1 MGGGLILEIKN
12 LSIAYKNKLVLDKLN
27 LYFKKGEIVGLLGPN
42 GSGKTTL
49 LRILAGLEKN
59 YKGEVK
65 IGGENPNYLTKS
77 FVSYQPDHLPLDKSY
92 NLVQIS
98 NLYDEFF
105 EDFSKEKFEKIIRDF
120 KLDMNMKIKNMSK
133 GMKDKVQI
141 ALSLSRK
148 SDLYLLDEPMS
159 GIDPAS
165 RRKIMDVIIDNFDS
179 EGLMI
184 ISTHLISQI
193 ERLLDK
199 VVFIS
204 DGKIILEEN
213 IDDLRQKHKMGVEEY
228 FEEVFND

>member
-1 MGGGLILEIKN
+1 MLEIKN

-65 IGGENPNYLTKS
+65 IGGENPDYLTKS

-92 NLVQIS
+92 NLIQIS

-120 KLDMNMKIKNMSK
+120 KLDMKMKIKNMSK

-165 RRKIMDVIIDNFDS
+165 RKKIMDVIIDNFYS

-228 FEEVFND
+228 FEEVFNG

>member
-1 MGGGLILEIKN
+1 MLEIKN

-65 IGGENPNYLTKS
+65 IGGENPDYLTKS

-92 NLVQIS
+92 NLIQIS

-105 EDFSKEKFEKIIRDF
+105 EDFSKEKFEKIIKDF
-120 KLDMNMKIKNMSK
+120 KLDMKMKIKNMSK

-165 RRKIMDVIIDNFDS
+165 RKKIMDVIIDNFDS

-228 FEEVFND
+228 FEEVFNV

>member
-1 MGGGLILEIKN
+1 MLEIKN

-65 IGGENPNYLTKS
+65 IGGENPDYLTKS

-92 NLVQIS
+92 NLIQIS

-120 KLDMNMKIKNMSK
+120 KLDMKMKIKNMSK

-165 RRKIMDVIIDNFDS
+165 RKKIMDVIIDNFDS

>member
-1 MGGGLILEIKN
+1 MLEIKN

-65 IGGENPNYLTKS
+65 IGGENPDYLTKS

-120 KLDMNMKIKNMSK
+120 KLDMKMKIKNMSK

-165 RRKIMDVIIDNFDS
+165 RKKIMDVIIDNFDS
-179 EGLMI
+179 DGLMI

-228 FEEVFND
+228 FEEVFNV

>member
-1 MGGGLILEIKN
+1 M
-12 LSIAYKNKLVLDKLN
+12 
-27 LYFKKGEIVGLLGPN
+27 
-42 GSGKTTL
+42 
-49 LRILAGLEKN
+49 
-59 YKGEVK
+59 
-65 IGGENPNYLTKS
+65 
-77 FVSYQPDHLPLDKSY
+77 DKSY
-92 NLVQIS
+92 NLTKIS
-98 NLYDEFF
+98 NLYGEFF

-213 IDDLRQKHKMGVEEY
+213 IDDLRQNHKMGVEEY
-228 FEEVFND
+228 FEEVFNG

>member
-1 MGGGLILEIKN
+1 MLEIKN
-12 LSIAYKNKLVLDKLN
+12 LSIAYKNKPVLDKLN

-65 IGGENPNYLTKS
+65 IGGENPDYLTKS

-92 NLVQIS
+92 NLIQIS

-105 EDFSKEKFEKIIRDF
+105 EDFSKEKFEKIIKDF

-165 RRKIMDVIIDNFDS
+165 RKKIMDVIIDNFDS

-228 FEEVFND
+228 FEEVFNG

>member
-1 MGGGLILEIKN
+1 MLEIKN

-65 IGGENPNYLTKS
+65 IGGENPDYLTKS

-92 NLVQIS
+92 NLIQIS
-98 NLYDEFF
+98 NLYDDFF

-120 KLDMNMKIKNMSK
+120 KLDMKMKIKNMSK

-199 VVFIS
+199 GVFIS

-213 IDDLRQKHKMGVEEY
+213 IDDLRQNHKMGVEEY
-228 FEEVFND
+228 FEEVFNG

>member
-1 MGGGLILEIKN
+1 MLEIKN

-65 IGGENPNYLTKS
+65 IGGENPDYLTKS

-92 NLVQIS
+92 NLIQIS
-98 NLYDEFF
+98 NLYDDFF

-120 KLDMNMKIKNMSK
+120 KLDMKMKIKNMSK

-228 FEEVFND
+228 FEEVFNG

>member
-1 MGGGLILEIKN
+1 MK
-12 LSIAYKNKLVLDKLN
+12 
-27 LYFKKGEIVGLLGPN
+27 
-42 GSGKTTL
+42 
-49 LRILAGLEKN
+49 
-59 YKGEVK
+59 
-65 IGGENPNYLTKS
+65 
-77 FVSYQPDHLPLDKSY
+77 
-92 NLVQIS
+92 IS
-98 NLYDEFF
+98 NLYGEFF

-165 RRKIMDVIIDNFDS
+165 RKKIMDVIIDNFDS

-193 ERLLDK
+193 ERLLDE

-228 FEEVFND
+228 FEEVFNV

>member
-1 MGGGLILEIKN
+1 MLEIKN

-65 IGGENPNYLTKS
+65 IGGENPDYLTKS

-92 NLVQIS
+92 NLIQIS

-165 RRKIMDVIIDNFDS
+165 RKKIMDVIIDNFDS

-213 IDDLRQKHKMGVEEY
+213 IDDLRKKHKMGVEEY
-228 FEEVFND
+228 FEEVFNG

>member
-1 MGGGLILEIKN
+1 MERMLDIKN
-12 LSIAYKNKLVLDKLN
+12 LKMTYKRKVVLDGLN
-27 LYFKKGEIVGLLGPN
+27 LSLKKGEIVGLLGPN

-65 IGGENPNYLTKS
+65 IGEYEPNHITKD
-77 FVSYQPDHLPLDKSY
+77 FVSYQPDHLPLDTSY
-92 NLVQIS
+92 NLRQVS
-98 NLYDEFF
+98 NLYSEFF
-105 EDFSKEKFEKIIRDF
+105 EDFSREKFEKIIKDF
-120 KLDMNMKIKNMSK
+120 KLDMDMKLKNMSK

-159 GIDPAS
+159 GIDPAA
-165 RRKIMDVIIDNFDS
+165 RKKIIDVIIDNFDYD
-179 EGLMI
+179 GLMI

-199 VVFIS
+199 VVFLS
-204 DGKIILEEN
+204 DGKIILEET
-213 IDDLRQKHKMGVEEY
+213 IDVLREEHKMGVEEY
-228 FEEVFND
+228 FEEVFQ

>member
-1 MGGGLILEIKN
+1 MLEIKN

-65 IGGENPNYLTKS
+65 IGGENPDYLTKS

-92 NLVQIS
+92 NLIQIS
-98 NLYDEFF
+98 NLYDDFF

-120 KLDMNMKIKNMSK
+120 KLDMKMKIKNMSK

-213 IDDLRQKHKMGVEEY
+213 IDDLREKHKMGVEEY
-228 FEEVFND
+228 FEEVFNG

>member
-1 MGGGLILEIKN
+1 MLEIKN

-65 IGGENPNYLTKS
+65 IGGENPDYLTKS

-92 NLVQIS
+92 NLIQIS

-120 KLDMNMKIKNMSK
+120 KLDMDMKIKNMSK

-165 RRKIMDVIIDNFDS
+165 RKKIMDVIIDNFDS

-228 FEEVFND
+228 FEEVFNV

>member
-1 MGGGLILEIKN
+1 MLEIRN
-12 LSIAYKNKLVLDKLN
+12 LSIKYKNKLILDKLN
-27 LYFKKGEIVGLLGPN
+27 LSLKKGEIIGLLGPN

-49 LRILAGLEKN
+49 LRIIAGLEKN
-59 YKGEVK
+59 YEGEVK
-65 IGGENPNYLTKS
+65 IAGKSPDYSTKKV
-77 FVSYQPDHLPLDKSY
+77 VSYQPDHLPLDKSY
-92 NLVQIS
+92 DLIKLAS
-98 NLYDEFF
+98 LYDEFF
-105 EDFSKEKFEKIIRDF
+105 EDFSREKFEKIIKDF
-120 KLDMNMKIKNMSK
+120 NLDMNMKIKNMSK

-179 EGLMI
+179 DGLMI

-199 VVFIS
+199 VVFLS
-204 DGKIILEEN
+204 EGKIILEEN
-213 IDDLRQKHKMGVEEY
+213 IDDLREKHKMGVEEY
-228 FEEVFND
+228 FEEVFNG

>member
-1 MGGGLILEIKN
+1 MLEIKN

-65 IGGENPNYLTKS
+65 IGGENPDYLTKS

-92 NLVQIS
+92 NLIQIS

-165 RRKIMDVIIDNFDS
+165 RKKIMDVIIDNFDS

-228 FEEVFND
+228 FEEVFNV

>member
-1 MGGGLILEIKN
+1 MLEIKN

-65 IGGENPNYLTKS
+65 IGGENPDYLTKS

-92 NLVQIS
+92 NLIQIS
-98 NLYDEFF
+98 NLYDDFF
-105 EDFSKEKFEKIIRDF
+105 EDFSKEKFEKIIKDF

-165 RRKIMDVIIDNFDS
+165 RKKIMDVIIDNFDS

-213 IDDLRQKHKMGVEEY
+213 IDDLRQNHKMGVEEY
-228 FEEVFND
+228 FEEVFNG

>member
-1 MGGGLILEIKN
+1 MLEIKN
-12 LSIAYKNKLVLDKLN
+12 LSIAYKNKPVLDKLN

-65 IGGENPNYLTKS
+65 IGGENPDYLTKS

-92 NLVQIS
+92 NLIQIS

-165 RRKIMDVIIDNFDS
+165 RKKIMDVIIDNFDS

-228 FEEVFND
+228 FEEVFNG

>member
-1 MGGGLILEIKN
+1 MLEIKN

-27 LYFKKGEIVGLLGPN
+27 LSFKKGEIVGLLGPN

-65 IGGENPNYLTKS
+65 IGGKNPDYLTKS

-92 NLVQIS
+92 NLIQIS

-120 KLDMNMKIKNMSK
+120 KLDMKMKIKNMSK

-165 RRKIMDVIIDNFDS
+165 RKKIMDVIIDNFDS

-228 FEEVFND
+228 FEEVFNG

>member
-1 MGGGLILEIKN
+1 MLEIKN

-65 IGGENPNYLTKS
+65 IGGENPDYISKS

-92 NLVQIS
+92 NLIQIS

-120 KLDMNMKIKNMSK
+120 KLDMKMKIKNMSK

-228 FEEVFND
+228 FEEVFNG

>member
-1 MGGGLILEIKN
+1 MLEIKN
-12 LSIAYKNKLVLDKLN
+12 LSIAYKNKLVLDKIN

-65 IGGENPNYLTKS
+65 IGGENPDYLTKS

-92 NLVQIS
+92 NLIQIS

-165 RRKIMDVIIDNFDS
+165 RKKIMDVIIDNFDS

-213 IDDLRQKHKMGVEEY
+213 IDDLREKHKMGVEEY
-228 FEEVFND
+228 FEEVFNG

>member
-1 MGGGLILEIKN
+1 MLEIKN

-65 IGGENPNYLTKS
+65 IGGENPDYLTKS
-77 FVSYQPDHLPLDKSY
+77 FVSYQSDHLPLDKSY
-92 NLVQIS
+92 NLIQIS

-105 EDFSKEKFEKIIRDF
+105 EDFSKEKFEKIISDF
-120 KLDMNMKIKNMSK
+120 KLDMKMKIKNMSK

-165 RRKIMDVIIDNFDS
+165 RKKIMDVIIDNFDS

-213 IDDLRQKHKMGVEEY
+213 IDDLRQNHKMGVEEY
-228 FEEVFND
+228 FEEVFNG

>member
-1 MGGGLILEIKN
+1 MLEIKN
-12 LSIAYKNKLVLDKLN
+12 LSIAYKNKLVLDKMN
-27 LYFKKGEIVGLLGPN
+27 LSFKKGEIVGLLGPN

-59 YKGEVK
+59 YEGDVK
-65 IGGENPNYLTKS
+65 IGGKNPDYLTKS

-92 NLVQIS
+92 NLRKIS
-98 NLYDEFF
+98 NLYGEFF

-165 RRKIMDVIIDNFDS
+165 RRKIMDVIIENFDS

-213 IDDLRQKHKMGVEEY
+213 IDDLRQNHKMGVEEY
-228 FEEVFND
+228 FEEVFNG

>member
-1 MGGGLILEIKN
+1 MLEIKN

-65 IGGENPNYLTKS
+65 IGGENPDYLTKS

-92 NLVQIS
+92 NLIQIS

-120 KLDMNMKIKNMSK
+120 KLDMKMKIKNMSK

-165 RRKIMDVIIDNFDS
+165 RKKIMDVIIDNFDS

-213 IDDLRQKHKMGVEEY
+213 IDDLREKHKMGVEEY
-228 FEEVFND
+228 FEEVFNG

>member
-1 MGGGLILEIKN
+1 MLVIKN
-12 LSIAYKNKLVLDKLN
+12 LNISYGNRLILDNLN
-27 LYFKKGEIVGLLGPN
+27 LNLNKGEVVGLLGPN

-59 YKGEVK
+59 YKGEVS
-65 IGGENPNYLTKS
+65 INGNMPGYETKNQ
-77 FVSYQPDHLPLDKSY
+77 VSYQPDHLPLDKDYTLNKVSD
-92 NLVQIS
+92 
-98 NLYDEFF
+98 LYEKFF
-105 EDFSKEKFEKIIRDF
+105 DDFSKEKFEKIINDF
-120 KLDMNMKIKNMSK
+120 KLTMDMKIKNMSK

-165 RRKIMDVIIDNFDS
+165 RRKIMNVIIDNFDS
-179 EGLMI
+179 DGLMI

-199 VVFIS
+199 VIFLS
-204 DGKIILEEN
+204 DGKIILEEST
-213 IDDLRQKHKMGVEEY
+213 DDMRSKYKMGVEEY
-228 FEEVFND
+228 FEEVFNV

>member
-1 MGGGLILEIKN
+1 MLEIKN

-65 IGGENPNYLTKS
+65 IGGENP
-77 FVSYQPDHLPLDKSY
+77 DHLPLDKSY
-92 NLVQIS
+92 NLIQIS

-105 EDFSKEKFEKIIRDF
+105 EDFSKGKFEKIIKDF
-120 KLDMNMKIKNMSK
+120 KLDMKMKIKNMSK

-165 RRKIMDVIIDNFDS
+165 RKKIMDVIIDNFDS

-213 IDDLRQKHKMGVEEY
+213 IDDLRQNHKMGVEEY
-228 FEEVFND
+228 FEEVFNG

>member
-1 MGGGLILEIKN
+1 MLEIKN
-12 LSIAYKNKLVLDKLN
+12 LSIAYKNKPVLDKLN

-65 IGGENPNYLTKS
+65 IGGENPDYLTKS

-92 NLVQIS
+92 NLIQIS

-105 EDFSKEKFEKIIRDF
+105 EDFSKEKFEKIIKDF
-120 KLDMNMKIKNMSK
+120 KLDMKMKIKNMSK

-141 ALSLSRK
+141 ALSLSRN

-165 RRKIMDVIIDNFDS
+165 RKKIMDVIIDNFDS

-228 FEEVFND
+228 FEEVFNA

>member
-1 MGGGLILEIKN
+1 MLEIKN
-12 LSIAYKNKLVLDKLN
+12 LSIVYKNKLVLDKLN

-65 IGGENPNYLTKS
+65 IGGENPDYLTKS

-92 NLVQIS
+92 NLIQIS

-120 KLDMNMKIKNMSK
+120 KLDMKMKIKNMSK

-165 RRKIMDVIIDNFDS
+165 RKKIMDVIIDNFDS

-228 FEEVFND
+228 FEEVFNG

>member
-1 MGGGLILEIKN
+1 MLEIKN

-65 IGGENPNYLTKS
+65 IGGENPDYLTKS

-92 NLVQIS
+92 NLIQIS

-165 RRKIMDVIIDNFDS
+165 RKKIMDVIIDNFDS

-228 FEEVFND
+228 FEEVFNG

>member
-1 MGGGLILEIKN
+1 MLEIKN

-65 IGGENPNYLTKS
+65 IGGENPGYLTKS

-92 NLVQIS
+92 NLIQIS

-120 KLDMNMKIKNMSK
+120 KLDMKMKIKNMSK

-165 RRKIMDVIIDNFDS
+165 RKKIMDVIIDNFDS

-213 IDDLRQKHKMGVEEY
+213 IDDLRQNHKMGVEEY
-228 FEEVFND
+228 FEEVFNG

>member
-1 MGGGLILEIKN
+1 MLEIKN

-65 IGGENPNYLTKS
+65 IGGENPDYLTKS

-92 NLVQIS
+92 NLIQIS

-120 KLDMNMKIKNMSK
+120 KLDMKMKIKNMSK

-193 ERLLDK
+193 ERLLDE

-213 IDDLRQKHKMGVEEY
+213 IDDLREKHKMGVEEY
-228 FEEVFND
+228 FEEVFNV

>member
-1 MGGGLILEIKN
+1 MLKIKN

-65 IGGENPNYLTKS
+65 IGGENPDYLTKS

-92 NLVQIS
+92 NLIQIS

-120 KLDMNMKIKNMSK
+120 KLDMKMKIKNMSK

-165 RRKIMDVIIDNFDS
+165 RKKIMDVIIDNFDS

-213 IDDLRQKHKMGVEEY
+213 IDDLRQKHNMGVEEY
-228 FEEVFND
+228 FEEVFNG

>member
-1 MGGGLILEIKN
+1 M
-12 LSIAYKNKLVLDKLN
+12 
-27 LYFKKGEIVGLLGPN
+27 
-42 GSGKTTL
+42 
-49 LRILAGLEKN
+49 
-59 YKGEVK
+59 
-65 IGGENPNYLTKS
+65 
-77 FVSYQPDHLPLDKSY
+77 DKSY
-92 NLVQIS
+92 NLTKIS
-98 NLYDEFF
+98 NLYGEFF
-105 EDFSKEKFEKIIRDF
+105 EDFSKEKFEKIIREF

-165 RRKIMDVIIDNFDS
+165 RRKIMDVIIENFDS

-213 IDDLRQKHKMGVEEY
+213 IDDLRQNHKMGVEEY
-228 FEEVFND
+228 FEEVFNG